1 MAGDAPVVV
10 VGAGLAGLS
19 CAVELV
25 ARGRAVVVLEASDG
39 VGGRA
44 RTDVVDGFRLD
55 RGFQVLLTSYPEAR
69 RSLDLAALDL
79 RAFHPGALV
88 RLGGRFHRVVDPWRK
103 PLSAL
108 AGLFSPVGS
117 FGDKWL
123 VRSLRAQT
131 RAGEPDDAWRRAET
145 TTAEA
150 LEARGFSS
158 SMVERFFRPFFGGVF
173 LERGLSTSSRFFE
186 YTFRMFSEGDA
197 ALPAL
202 GMGEMARQLAS
213 RLPAGALRLSAPV
226 AAVSEGRVTLSTG
239 EPVAASSVVVATEAA
254 EARTLL
260 RIPTR
265 ESRGVSCVY
274 FDAPADPVGEP
285 LLVLNGEGRGL
296 VNHLAVLSAV
306 APTYAPRGRSLV
318 SVSVLGPDVPDA
330 ETIREELRGWYG
342 DAVRGWRHLRTY
354 RIPAALP
361 VFVPP
366 TSVATPASPRLG
378 RHLFVAGDH
387 RLVPSI
393 QGALLSGRQAAG
405 AVVEERDSA

>member
-1 MAGDAPVVV
+1 MSGDVPVVV

-25 ARGRAVVVLEASDG
+25 LRGRSVLVLEASDG

-69 RSLDLAALDL
+69 RTLDLPALGL

-123 VRSLRAQT
+123 VRSLRART
-131 RAGEPDDAWRRAET
+131 RAGAPEDAWRRTET

-150 LEARGFSS
+150 LEAFGFSA
-158 SMVERFFRPFFGGVF
+158 SMIERFFRPFFGGVF
-173 LERGLSTSSRFFE
+173 LERDLATSSRFFE

-197 ALPAL
+197 AVPAL
-202 GMGEMARQLAS
+202 GMGEMARQLAR
-213 RLPAGALRLSAPV
+213 RLPAGALRLASPV
-226 AAVSEGRVTLSTG
+226 AGISEGRVTLSSG
-239 EPVAASSVVVATEAA
+239 EPVAASTVVVATEAA

-260 RIPTR
+260 DTPARA
-265 ESRGVSCVY
+265 SRGVSCVY
-274 FDAPADPVGEP
+274 FDAETDPVGQP
-285 LLVLNGEGRGL
+285 VLVLNGEGTGI
-296 VNHLAVLSAV
+296 VNHLAVTSTV
-306 APTYAPRGRSLV
+306 APTYAPPGRSLV
-318 SVSVLGPDVPDA
+318 CVSVLAPHVPDVDVV
-330 ETIREELRGWYG
+330 REELCAWYG
-342 DAVRGWRHLRTY
+342 AQVRSWRHLRTY

-361 VFVPP
+361 VFEPP
-366 TSVATPASPRLG
+366 TALAPAPSPRVAPH
-378 RHLFVAGDH
+378 RFVAGDH
-387 RLVPSI
+387 RLFPSI
-393 QGALLSGRQAAG
+393 EGALLSGRRAAE
-405 AVVEERDSA
+405 AVLEERR